1 MQEIITNAQTGEVTI
16 RELTPEEAAALQP
29 QLTREGQE
37 AARKRAYVAEAD
49 PIFFMAQRG
58 DATMEEWQAKVAEI
72 KARFPYPAV

>member
-16 RELTPEEAAALQP
+16 REMTPEEIAALQP
-29 QLTREGQE
+29 QITREGQE
-37 AARKRAYVAEAD
+37 VARKRAYVAEAD

-58 DATMEEWQAKVAEI
+58 EATMEEWQAKVAEI